1 MNIAIDAG
9 NSRIKWGVH
18 DGNRWLDSGVL
29 ATADVAWLSEVAD
42 EWPAAARVA
51 ICNVAGREVAASIA
65 DLLARRHAQV
75 SFLHASAEACGI
87 RNAYERPW
95 QLGADRW
102 AALIGARALLGST
115 CLGSTCLVV
124 CAGTATT
131 IDRLDASGLFRGGLI
146 LPGYDLMRAAAGG
159 TSEQHGAVALRRRR
173 FS

>member
-18 DGNRWLDSGVL
+18 DGSRWLDNGAL
-29 ATADVAWLSEVAD
+29 ATADVAWLSEAAD

-87 RNAYERPW
+87 RNAYERP
-95 QLGADRW
+95 
-102 AALIGARALLGST
+102 SNSVPT
-115 CLGSTCLVV
+115 
-124 CAGTATT
+124 AG
-131 IDRLDASGLFRGGLI
+131 
-146 LPGYDLMRAAAGG
+146 
-159 TSEQHGAVALRRRR
+159 RR
-173 FS
+173 